1 MTESLLHVC
10 RACDRYSL
18 HEKCP
23 ECGGRTRTPHPA
35 RFNPGDRYG
44 KVPAHAYRSD
54 PTPRGDRSVMSTS
67 ATMHRIKV
75 VNDVSDLVSILRAV
89 DSPLKLRL
97 VQRLGENWLTGED
110 VEREF
115 GKEGIKA
122 LVFFEKLR
130 LIDTRWVARE
140 GRKQPDKSYHF
151 YYSTININ
159 TTSPLAEVS
168 EILAIAMMSPKEYAK
183 LEQKIHDAVGPEGR
197 FFSDVAEEL
206 GMSPTRLKGLVKR
219 SDKLEYR
226 GHRIERFQAE
236 ASP

>member
-1 MTESLLHVC
+1 
-10 RACDRYSL
+10 
-18 HEKCP
+18 
-23 ECGGRTRTPHPA
+23 
-35 RFNPGDRYG
+35 
-44 KVPAHAYRSD
+44 
-54 PTPRGDRSVMSTS
+54 MSTS
-67 ATMHRIKV
+67 AAMHRIKV

-89 DSPLKLRL
+89 DTPIKLRL
-97 VQRLGENWLTGED
+97 VQRLGESWLTGED

-115 GKEGIKA
+115 GKEGMKA
-122 LVFFEKLR
+122 LQFFEKLR

-183 LEQKIHDAVGPEGR
+183 IEQRIHDAVGAEGR

-219 SDKLEYR
+219 SERLEYR

-236 ASP
+236 SSP

>member
-1 MTESLLHVC
+1 M
-10 RACDRYSL
+10 
-18 HEKCP
+18 
-23 ECGGRTRTPHPA
+23 
-35 RFNPGDRYG
+35 
-44 KVPAHAYRSD
+44 
-54 PTPRGDRSVMSTS
+54 SVAAS
-67 ATMHRIKV
+67 MHRIKV

-115 GKEGIKA
+115 GKEGAKA
-122 LVFFEKLR
+122 LQFFEKLR

-183 LEQKIHDAVGPEGR
+183 LEQKIFDAVGAEGR

-236 ASP
+236 APS